1 MISNN
6 VSFPII
12 KNIVAKV
19 SVTLEQNILVSQMS
33 FFLNFFFRKLQICVF
48 IFYKCEICFQEV
60 IFTVHFYKK
69 TK

>member
-33 FFLNFFFRKLQICVF
+33 FFLNFFSGN
-48 IFYKCEICFQEV
+48 YKYV
-60 IFTVHFYKK
+60 YSYFTNVKYVSKK
-69 TK
+69 